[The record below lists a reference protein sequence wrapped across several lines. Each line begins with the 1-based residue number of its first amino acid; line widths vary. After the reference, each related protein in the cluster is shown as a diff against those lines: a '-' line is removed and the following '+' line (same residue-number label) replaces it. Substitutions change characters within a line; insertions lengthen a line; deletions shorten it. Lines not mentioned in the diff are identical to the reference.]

1 MPDDALHISMV
12 PRVTELQNLSR
23 RVEEYGDA
31 VGLPEPTVFV
41 INLALDELITNTV
54 MHGFNGVGDPHI
66 DINLRIDGDS
76 LLLRVRD
83 NGARFDPTADTNP
96 DLDSA
101 LEDRRIGGLGLHL
114 VKSFANRVHYEYVDG
129 ENCLTLEHHLPRTSE

>member
-23 RVEEYGDA
+23 QVEEYGDA
-31 VGLPEPTVFV
+31 QGLPEPTVFV
-41 INLALDELITNTV
+41 INLALDELITNSV

-66 DINLRIDGDS
+66 DIILRVDGDS
-76 LLLRVRD
+76 LLLTVRD
-83 NGARFDPTADTNP
+83 NGAPFDPTDDTNP

-114 VKSFANRVHYEYVDG
+114 VKSFANRIHYKYVDG
-129 ENCLTLEHHLPRTSE
+129 QNCLTLEHDLQRTSD